1 MASTPT
7 CRRDGSRIGIQ
18 LFGEVLERSVV
29 GCADDGG
36 QLEMRE
42 CEHGC
47 GRRHVHWVVG
57 RRSDSKARMLM
68 VRKSVR
74 ARIRKNF

>member
-7 CRRDGSRIGIQ
+7 CRTDGSRIGIQ

-36 QLEMRE
+36 QLGMRE

-47 GRRHVHWVVG
+47 G
-57 RRSDSKARMLM
+57 
-68 VRKSVR
+68 
-74 ARIRKNF
+74 